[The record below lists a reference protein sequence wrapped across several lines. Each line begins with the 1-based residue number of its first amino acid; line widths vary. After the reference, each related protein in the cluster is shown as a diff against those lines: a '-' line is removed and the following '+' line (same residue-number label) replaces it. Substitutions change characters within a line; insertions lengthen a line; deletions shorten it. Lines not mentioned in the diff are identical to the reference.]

1 VTRPTGWALGLG
13 VLVLALLVAL
23 LPRDEPEQAV
33 PDPDLNAVRAEAN
46 LAACPTPSPESSV
59 VAQLEGI
66 TATCLGDGTE
76 VSLGAALAGR
86 TTLVNVW
93 ATWCPPCREELPVL
107 QEYAAEPGAVDVLT
121 VQVASSRRDGLEL
134 LRDLG
139 VRLPTV
145 HDADDFGGEVRNAL
159 KVPQAL
165 PASYVVTANG
175 EVRFIENPRLL
186 TDVASAHAAVETYG
200 GGA

>member
-1 VTRPTGWALGLG
+1 MTKPTGWALGLG

-23 LPRDEPEQAV
+23 LPRDETEQAA
-33 PDPDLNAVRAEAN
+33 PDPDLNGLRAEAD
-46 LAACPTPSPESSV
+46 LAACPTPSPAASV
-59 VAQLEGI
+59 VDQLDDV
-66 TATCLGDGTE
+66 TATCLADGSE

-107 QEYAAEPGAVDVLT
+107 QRYAVEPGAADVLT
-121 VQVASSRRDGLEL
+121 VQVASSPRAGLEL

-145 HDADDFGGEVRNAL
+145 HDGDDFGGEVRTAL
-159 KVPQAL
+159 QVPQAL
-165 PASYVVTANG
+165 PASYVVSAAG

-186 TDVASAHAAVETYG
+186 TDVASVRAAVETYG
-200 GGA
+200 GAA

>member
-1 VTRPTGWALGLG
+1 MTRPTSWALGLG

-23 LPRDEPEQAV
+23 LPRDEPEKSA
-33 PDPDLNAVRAEAN
+33 PDPDLSGVRAEAD
-46 LAACPTPSPESSV
+46 LAACPQPSSDAPV
-59 VAQLEGI
+59 VSRLEGV
-66 TATCLGDGTE
+66 TATCLGDGSE
-76 VSLGAALAGR
+76 VSLGTALAGR

-107 QEYAAEPGAVDVLT
+107 QDYAAEPGAVDVLT

-145 HDADDFGGEVRNAL
+145 HDADDFDGDVRAAL

-165 PASYVVTANG
+165 PASYVVTTDGA
-175 EVRFIENPRLL
+175 VRFIENPRLL
-186 TDVASAHAAVETYG
+186 TDVAAVRAAVATYG
-200 GGA
+200 GAA